1 MALCPRCGQQT
12 EPDAEYCTEC
22 GGHVNDGHANDA
34 WTVDNYSG
42 AASRGIYS
50 PTGRSVP
57 PQRVRPWQWEP
68 PDPAAAESERPFSYD
83 QTGWDAD
90 ALGPLDRHGPGAPAR
105 FRLPQTGITPESARP
120 DPAGPPL
127 PPTTMTPESGRVG
140 PAGPPLLPATLIPE
154 SRRHAPAGHP
164 LLPAT
169 LTPASRHL
177 EPGTS
182 AGRRA
187 SAAARERSHRPSRAA
202 KSRRSGR
209 WIALGAAAAV
219 MLIAAGVSVL
229 LVRHQSP
236 ASPGAQ
242 ASHRPQATTSSSASP
257 SSPATASASPPAAG
271 GLLSVAPSAARAPR
285 EAAVVAVLNSYF
297 GAIDSHS
304 YGAYEK
310 LFSPAQRSSL
320 SAAAFRAGYGSTTD
334 SAERLHSITV
344 TGAGQFAAL
353 VTFTSHQQAAQSPTQ
368 SSCTAWRITLYLVK
382 QGRRYLLTA
391 PPPGYAAS
399 YRGC

>member
-22 GGHVNDGHANDA
+22 GGHVNDA

-57 PQRVRPWQWEP
+57 PQRVRPSQWEP

-90 ALGPLDRHGPGAPAR
+90 ALGPLDRHRPGAPAR
-105 FRLPQTGITPESARP
+105 FRLAQTGITPESARP

-140 PAGPPLLPATLIPE
+140 PAGPPLLPATL
-154 SRRHAPAGHP
+154 
-164 LLPAT
+164 
-169 LTPASRHL
+169 TPASRHL

-187 SAAARERSHRPSRAA
+187 SSAARERSHRPPRAA

-242 ASHRPQATTSSSASP
+242 ASHRPQARTSSSASP